1 MTLLEDSDSA
11 FPEITEAIMVRFKVE
26 NMSCGGCAATI
37 TRVVRALDASAAVD
51 IDRTARLV
59 RIEPR
64 NADAAA
70 LEAAIRQ
77 AGFRAVPA

>member
-1 MTLLEDSDSA
+1 MTLLEASDSA
-11 FPEITEAIMVRFKVE
+11 FPKITEAIMVQFKVD

-37 TRVVRALDASAAVD
+37 TRVVRALDASAVVD

-64 NADAAA
+64 SADAAA